1 MVLLWW
7 TEWAKRPTRKPALGF
22 EEKTQPPARGTIMVN
37 RGRLSSSHLGPWWC
51 LGFGCRGPSLGSW
64 LCCSHGLCRCLRLL
78 IPPKAEKIWLYRVGL
93 YLHCSATWG
102 RTGPAPPRLRH
113 SGERT
118 TTPYLGSTAELT
130 LIRGGC
136 GGVQVN
142 QPWEQEHGRSG
153 PTPQL
158 PYGSMG
164 RGEMTPLPQCLRQMG
179 ELPLP
184 LTSCS
189 IWESRP

>member
-1 MVLLWW
+1 MNWVSQETHTQACSRLWGENPAACQGHYYGEQGQAELKSPRAMMMSGLRLPGPKSRFMALLQSWFVSMSEAPD
-7 TEWAKRPTRKPALGF
+7 TAKDREDMTVQSWPL
-22 EEKTQPPARGTIMVN
+22 
-37 RGRLSSSHLGPWWC
+37 
-51 LGFGCRGPSLGSW
+51 PSL
-64 LCCSHGLCRCLRLL
+64 
-78 IPPKAEKIWLYRVGL
+78 P
-93 YLHCSATWG
+93 ATWG

-118 TTPYLGSTAELT
+118 TTPSLGSTAELT

-158 PYGSMG
+158 PCGSIG
-164 RGEMTPLPQCLRQMG
+164 RGEMTPPPQCLRQVG